1 MDNLTANQTKIL
13 ELVSEMSVLELSQ
26 LVKAMEE
33 KFGVSAQA
41 AVAMAPAAG
50 GAAAPAVEEK
60 DSFDVILESAGD
72 KKIDVIKLV
81 KGYTG
86 LGLAESKAIVDGAPK
101 AIKEGAPKAEADK
114 MKSELEAVGA
124 KVTLK

>member
-1 MDNLTANQTKIL
+1 MENLTANQTKVL

-101 AIKEGAPKAEADK
+101 AIKEAAPKADADK
-114 MKSELEAVGA
+114 MKAELEAVGA